1 MEIGICAIAKDEN
14 QYLDEWIN
22 HYLNLGVDKI
32 WIYDNNSKVPIIEFL
47 GDKYQDKVEVI
58 LWTDTEFKSQSR
70 AYEHCAA
77 ENLYYDYIGFFDIDE
92 FIMLKTHYKI
102 SYYLDKAKYKHGL
115 FSALGVYWR
124 IYGNPEPFEE
134 RQPIENYTKYF
145 KDKHIKSFVNPF
157 VLVSFPDPHKA
168 QITEWATKYID
179 EKGEKITS
187 PIGEHTSEE
196 IWIKHIFTRSRSE
209 FAEKIER
216 GDANT
221 RVKNRTWEDFENYN
235 KLCVLED

>member
-1 MEIGICAIAKDEN
+1 MKIGICAIAKDEN

-32 WIYDNNSKVPIIEFL
+32 WIYDNNSKVPISEFL
-47 GDKYQDKVEVI
+47 ADRYKDKVEVI
-58 LWTDTEFKSQSR
+58 QWTDTEFKSQSR
-70 AYEHCAA
+70 AYEHCAKN
-77 ENLYYDYIGFFDIDE
+77 NLMFNYIGFFDIDE
-92 FIMLKTHYKI
+92 FVMLNDYKSI
-102 SYYLDKAKYKHGL
+102 SEYMKWHEVFYGH
-115 FSALGVYWR
+115 FSGIGIYWR

-145 KDKHIKSFVNPF
+145 KDKHIKSFINPF
-157 VLVSFPDPHKA
+157 VLLSFPDPHKA
-168 QITEWATKYID
+168 ELTEWAKYID

-235 KLCVLED
+235 KLCILED